1 MVRPL
6 IGLSHLYALEK
17 FWAKVCKYVEVKLL
31 PKGMKLKN
39 IATNKT
45 DKMLVIWLK
54 NIGVYD
60 YSAVEK
66 IQNSCSHSMIYIKC
80 DVQDTYHNF
89 GNILNYGIDQ
99 PANLTYYRYLKLSSS
114 NFLKLLFYPPF
125 QSSIINISNLSCSK
139 D

>member
-1 MVRPL
+1 
-6 IGLSHLYALEK
+6 
-17 FWAKVCKYVEVKLL
+17 
-31 PKGMKLKN
+31 MKLKN

-66 IQNSCSHSMIYIKC
+66 IHNSCSHSMIYIKC

-89 GNILNYGIDQ
+89 GNILNYGIGKL
-99 PANLTYYRYLKLSSS
+99 ANLISYSNHMLSSS
-114 NFLKLLFYPPF
+114 GFVTSFLYPSF
-125 QSSIINISNLSCSK
+125 KSSIINISNLSCSK